1 MTQEK
6 DKRKISQVNPVA
18 VLSMSSVSVSVS
30 VSVIVRVSDSAS
42 ISVSVSTWEVSGCL
56 RNSLT
61 VAVRS

>member
-1 MTQEK
+1 
-6 DKRKISQVNPVA
+6 
-18 VLSMSSVSVSVS
+18 MSSVSVSVS

-61 VAVRS
+61 VAVRSCSCTIEVSSAKDSVGEET